1 MKFIKKYKIY
11 IYILIVI
18 LLVGFISFKI
28 YDYQRTKSIEID
40 RKQIV
45 DEKMPTKDNLPTI
58 DFDSIRKKY
67 SNDIVGALRISDEKF
82 EEIVFQAKDNDY
94 YLNHN
99 YRGKSG
105 SGEIFIDSKL
115 DINSSKIK
123 VLYGQGSNKMNL
135 FEKYYDSEYYKKH
148 KYLELETDKVVDK
161 YEIVSLVEDEID
173 YKKFDSE
180 NIVKKSKYIYNVE
193 FTDDDEFLIIEF
205 NKGNKVVS
213 IISKKVK

>member
-1 MKFIKKYKIY
+1 
-11 IYILIVI
+11 
-18 LLVGFISFKI
+18 
-28 YDYQRTKSIEID
+28 
-40 RKQIV
+40 
-45 DEKMPTKDNLPTI
+45 
-58 DFDSIRKKY
+58 
-67 SNDIVGALRISDEKF
+67 
-82 EEIVFQAKDNDY
+82 
-94 YLNHN
+94 
-99 YRGKSG
+99 
-105 SGEIFIDSKL
+105 
-115 DINSSKIK
+115 
-123 VLYGQGSNKMNL
+123 MNL

-193 FTDDDEFLIIEF
+193 FTNDDEFLIIEF